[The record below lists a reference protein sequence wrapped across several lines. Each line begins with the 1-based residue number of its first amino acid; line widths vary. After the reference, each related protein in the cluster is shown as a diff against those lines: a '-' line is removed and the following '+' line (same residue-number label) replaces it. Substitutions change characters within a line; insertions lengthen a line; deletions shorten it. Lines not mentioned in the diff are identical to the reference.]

1 MSHIASLLTR
11 PSTLGA
17 VAVAG
22 SGAFYVGLKYRTV
35 TGPSGQQVSGSRQN
49 GTQSFTTQEQSYE
62 VKPGR
67 EGGGV

>member
-1 MSHIASLLTR
+1 MSQITNLLTR

-17 VAVAG
+17 VAVVG

-35 TGPSGQQVSGSRQN
+35 MGLRDSKGGSGDGQGGQDGQREN
-49 GTQSFTTQEQSYE
+49 YE